1 MSTLLIAAKIM
12 GDNLKEDIRDFFC
25 RERGGSEIIAT
36 IVLIAIVVLLAVL
49 FKDQIGNLV
58 NNMWNDINT
67 NSQGL
72 TNTPIGGGT
81 P

>member
-1 MSTLLIAAKIM
+1 MSTLMIAAKIM
-12 GDNLKEDIRDFFC
+12 GDNLKEDIRDFF
-25 RERGGSEIIAT
+25 RKERGGSEIIAT

-49 FKDQIGNLV
+49 FKDQIGTLV
-58 NNMWNDINT
+58 TNMWKDINT

-72 TNTPIGGGT
+72 TNTPITTG

>member
-1 MSTLLIAAKIM
+1 MSTLMIAAKIM
-12 GDNLKEDIRDFFC
+12 GDNLKEDIRDFFR

-49 FKDQIGNLV
+49 FKDQIGTLV
-58 NNMWNDINT
+58 SRMWNDINT

-72 TNTPIGGGT
+72 TNTPITTG